1 MFSTEELKKQKARL
15 EAALMDVTKALN
27 HPEYKEPFAFKR
39 MDRILPQHVHHPSM
53 KNLIKKCIETGSG
66 FDPSLITQHI
76 EAVALERFNKLVLKE
91 LNELS
96 VPELMAVRHEME
108 LLMLNERDEH
118 YRGELAKI
126 DTMLL
131 ESVTGVEVTPS
142 ESKKESAQS
151 GVAVLPISGKKKGK

>member
-27 HPEYKEPFAFKR
+27 HPEYKEPFQFKR
-39 MDRILPQHVHHPSM
+39 MDRILPQHLKHPSM
-53 KNLIKKCIETGSG
+53 KSLCKKCIETGSG

-76 EAVALERFNKLVLKE
+76 EAVALERFNKLALAE

-96 VPELMAVRHEME
+96 IKELMTVRHEME

-126 DTMLL
+126 DGMLL
-131 ESVTGVEVTPS
+131 ESVTGVEGTPS
-142 ESKKESAQS
+142 GTETAEVKPVVSITSA
-151 GVAVLPISGKKKGK
+151 GKKKGK

>member
-15 EAALMDVTKALN
+15 ESALMDVTKALN
-27 HPEYKEPFAFKR
+27 HPEYKEPFEFKR

-53 KNLIKKCIETGSG
+53 KNLIKKCIEAGSG
-66 FDPSLITQHI
+66 FDPSLISQHI

-96 VPELMAVRHEME
+96 VPELMEVRHEME

-131 ESVTGVEVTPS
+131 ESVTGVEPGTETAEVKTI
-142 ESKKESAQS
+142 
-151 GVAVLPISGKKKGK
+151 GSGKKKGK